1 MSCFGQDPYFNCP
14 NRLTPP
20 LSVRAGTARC
30 SLWGGMTKM
39 GSCSS
44 ALVRTRRPVPAARQC
59 PEAPAAT
66 AGSKVLTSV
75 TVTPGSGRGRRR
87 KPGGQAAAARPG
99 RGVPV
104 NAAVTRRGSSVP
116 PPPWAGETLVR
127 LLCAAAEGFARPAA
141 RSVSTG
147 SRRRRARRCPQ
158 RSGRTRRGAGLEGSG
173 ALPCLGPPL
182 HGGPR

>member
-1 MSCFGQDPYFNCP
+1 
-14 NRLTPP
+14 
-20 LSVRAGTARC
+20 
-30 SLWGGMTKM
+30 M

-44 ALVRTRRPVPAARQC
+44 ALVRTRRPVPAARRC

-66 AGSKVLTSV
+66 AGGKVLTSV
-75 TVTPGSGRGRRR
+75 TVTPGAVGAV
-87 KPGGQAAAARPG
+87 GGQAAAKPG

-116 PPPWAGETLVR
+116 PAAVDRGDAGSPALR
-127 LLCAAAEGFARPAA
+127 GRGGLCSAGSAVGRYREPAAPSAALPAAERPD
-141 RSVSTG
+141 
-147 SRRRRARRCPQ
+147 PP
-158 RSGRTRRGAGLEGSG
+158 GAGLEGGG

>member
-1 MSCFGQDPYFNCP
+1 MGLRTKVSVSFGQDHYFNCP
-14 NRLTPP
+14 NRSTPP
-20 LSVRAGTARC
+20 LSVRAGTARW
-30 SLWGGMTKM
+30 SLLVER
-39 GSCSS
+39 SCSS
-44 ALVRTRRPVPAARQC
+44 VLGRTRRPVPAARRC

-66 AGSKVLTSV
+66 AGGKVLTGA
-75 TVTPGSGRGRRR
+75 PGT
-87 KPGGQAAAARPG
+87 PGGQAAATKPG
-99 RGVPV
+99 RGAPV
-104 NAAVTRRGSSVP
+104 NAAV
-116 PPPWAGETLVR
+116 AR
-127 LLCAAAEGFARPAA
+127 LLWVAAEGFARPAA